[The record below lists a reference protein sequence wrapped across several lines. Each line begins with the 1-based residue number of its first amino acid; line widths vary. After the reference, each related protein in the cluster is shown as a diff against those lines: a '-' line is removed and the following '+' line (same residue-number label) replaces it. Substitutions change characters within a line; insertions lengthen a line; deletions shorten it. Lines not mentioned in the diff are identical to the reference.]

1 MEIAIPMYDQDQ
13 KLIQPKISTP
23 EKNLSCIYTYK
34 KDFFDPTNSSPPDE
48 FLTKLI
54 KRVESARNIQSR

>member
-1 MEIAIPMYDQDQ
+1 MEIVIPIYDHDQ
-13 KLIQPKISTP
+13 KLIQAKISSP

-48 FLTKLI
+48 FLAKLI
-54 KRVESARNIQSR
+54 KRVESVKNIQSK